1 MFRAARVV
9 GDRPASYAI
18 RAQGVLQSDWSPVL
32 RGMVVTITSKEELY
46 PVVALTGRL
55 TGQAELLDVLDTLYA
70 LGLPLLS
77 VERMAADD
85 ERARI

>member
-18 RAQGVLQSDWSPVL
+18 RAQGVLQSDWSPIL
-32 RGMVVTITSKEELY
+32 RGMAVTTTSKEELY

-55 TGQAELLDVLDTLYA
+55 TDQAELLDVLDALYA

-77 VERMAADD
+77 VERIDAGS
-85 ERARI
+85 ERPRL